1 MAFPS
6 NEFLVVLYS
15 YWTKCLIAL
24 WAIIGTL
31 ALSPSI
37 KWKAFF
43 LFCHWKKLRT
53 CLGTPFSS
61 TRRSILLIFFNSIF
75 YQGFSLIVCSV
86 CHVTSTAVLQAS
98 QYSEVPSQKKS
109 SVFSFSQ
116 LISGDLTGS
125 THGRMCEW
133 RTERHRNSTFALPLT
148 LENSH
153 KWALY

>member
-1 MAFPS
+1 MAFSS

-31 ALSPSI
+31 ELSFSI

-43 LFCHWKKLRT
+43 SFCHWKKLRT

-61 TRRSILLIFFNSIF
+61 ARRSILLISFNSIF

-86 CHVTSTAVLQAS
+86 CHVTSTTVFGGIPVLRRPIPE
-98 QYSEVPSQKKS
+98 EVL
-109 SVFSFSQ
+109 SVF
-116 LISGDLTGS
+116 ILTAYLRQFDWFD
-125 THGRMCEW
+125 TWQDVWM
-133 RTERHRNSTFALPLT
+133 
-148 LENSH
+148 ENR
-153 KWALY
+153 AP